1 MVVATPSDENETRL
15 LLSTCDRHS
24 GPASGRYPRGAGCG
38 ATVHEGLD
46 EVELGKGV
54 VRRQGK
60 NIAILAFGTLATA
73 AQQAAQALDATVVD
87 MRFVKPLDEA
97 LLQSLAED
105 RKSTRLNSRH

>member
-15 LLSTCDRHS
+15 LLSTCYRHS
-24 GPASGRYPRGAGCG
+24 GPASVRYPRGAGCG

-73 AQQAAQALDATVVD
+73 AQPAAQAPDATVVD
-87 MRFVKPLDEA
+87 MRFVKPLAETLPQHLSDTPQALFPHDE
-97 LLQSLAED
+97 Q
-105 RKSTRLNSRH
+105 